1 MTPHVSSSADE
12 SVLIRDGT
20 KRCTQSRLG
29 CTYNKVLLMRS
40 REAMM
45 AGKYSA
51 EWWEKI
57 ADINR
62 EISAR
67 YDPSSVVD
75 DLIQATASGGPS
87 PMTKSETPLRGA
99 GFKAAK
105 PCRDGLS
112 SNFVD
117 LVEQS

>member
-29 CTYNKVLLMRS
+29 CTYNKALLMRS

-51 EWWEKI
+51 GWWEKN

-62 EISAR
+62 EMSAR
-67 YDPSSVVD
+67 HDPSSVVD
-75 DLIQATASGGPS
+75 DLIQATASGGP
-87 PMTKSETPLRGA
+87 PPITQHLTPLARA
-99 GFKAAK
+99 GVQARRQCTRRAA
-105 PCRDGLS
+105 CED
-112 SNFVD
+112 
-117 LVEQS
+117 